1 MSANQT
7 AIDESVLR
15 TIKTVE
21 SGLSNKIDLIA
32 AQINQKMLMI
42 NEKMDSMSSEY
53 NKLLKPAMVMV
64 NEGKSRLIIKRE
76 KYEDLIRSEGLK

>member
-32 AQINQKMLMI
+32 AHINQKMLMI
-42 NEKMDSMSSEY
+42 N
-53 NKLLKPAMVMV
+53 
-64 NEGKSRLIIKRE
+64 
-76 KYEDLIRSEGLK
+76 